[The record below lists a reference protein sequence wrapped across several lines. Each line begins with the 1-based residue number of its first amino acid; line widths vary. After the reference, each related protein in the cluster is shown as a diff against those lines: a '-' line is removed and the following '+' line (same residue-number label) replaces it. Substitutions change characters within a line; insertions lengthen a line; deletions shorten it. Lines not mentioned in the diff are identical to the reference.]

1 MQRYFA
7 KGIYNDKIVLL
18 DSDIHHIKNVMR
30 MQIGAKIDVVYAN
43 KLYICSIEKF
53 DPFSLKIEDITQ
65 ENKNLYFNV
74 TMAIGL
80 IKEQKMDLVLQKLT
94 ELGVSEIIPLEM
106 ERSIVKIDRQRMQK
120 KKIRW
125 QTICKEASEQSK
137 RMNIPNIT
145 DVMTIKELVKMKADV
160 KLIASTKERNKML
173 DYYLQRVDKYAKII
187 MVVGP
192 EGGISDKEEDFLLN
206 NGFNSV
212 SFGDLILRVETAA
225 IYAGVVFNFYSSRG
239 EKND

>member
-80 IKEQKMDLVLQKLT
+80 IKEQKWIWYYKSL
-94 ELGVSEIIPLEM
+94 
-106 ERSIVKIDRQRMQK
+106 
-120 KKIRW
+120 
-125 QTICKEASEQSK
+125 
-137 RMNIPNIT
+137 PN
-145 DVMTIKELVKMKADV
+145 LA
-160 KLIASTKERNKML
+160 
-173 DYYLQRVDKYAKII
+173 
-187 MVVGP
+187 
-192 EGGISDKEEDFLLN
+192 FL
-206 NGFNSV
+206 
-212 SFGDLILRVETAA
+212 
-225 IYAGVVFNFYSSRG
+225 
-239 EKND
+239 K